1 MIARD
6 ILVHDGPVSIAARA
20 NNPYAVFVIR
30 LRTAADYVTIECG
43 LIIEDIWP
51 IVKRRIFSHG
61 IIGTDLLFIT
71 NATGNKECGD
81 RSLVGGDRKRQVL
94 RT

>member
-6 ILVHDGPVSIAARA
+6 ILVHGGPVSIAARA

-30 LRTAADYVTIECG
+30 LLADYVTVECG
-43 LIIEDIWP
+43 LIIEDVRP

-61 IIGTDLLFIT
+61 IIGTDRLLIM
-71 NATGNKECGD
+71 NATGNKECKVATNL
-81 RSLVGGDRKRQVL
+81 S
-94 RT
+94 